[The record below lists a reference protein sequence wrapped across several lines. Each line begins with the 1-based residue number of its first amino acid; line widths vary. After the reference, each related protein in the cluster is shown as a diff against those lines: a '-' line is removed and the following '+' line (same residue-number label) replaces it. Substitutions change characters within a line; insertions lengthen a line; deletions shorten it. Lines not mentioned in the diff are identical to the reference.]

1 MYIHTHTN
9 WMLYS
14 AATKGSLEDECE
26 LDEEGRSA
34 ACEDYEAKKLELA
47 KLVKAQDYTEKMNV
61 LKKLAEEMK
70 NIKITV
76 DAPKAS
82 KETSAQV
89 TAAVAAARKAAEKH
103 GADSGEAKVA
113 WEAVEEIASS
123 GLQNA
128 MGKGLDE
135 ECLVESA
142 MEACQAL
149 EELQKALAKI
159 EA

>member
-1 MYIHTHTN
+1 
-9 WMLYS
+9 
-14 AATKGSLEDECE
+14 

-34 ACEDYEAKKLELA
+34 ACEDYEAKKMELA

-76 DAPKAS
+76 EAPTKAS

-89 TAAVAAARKAAEKH
+89 KAAVAAARQAAEKH

-113 WEAVEEIASS
+113 WETVEEIASS

-159 EA
+159 GA